1 MRGYAEINDFEEQLV
16 GHGIVLVKYWMHI
29 TKDEQLRRFKRRQ
42 KISYKQWKL
51 TDEDWRNREKW
62 ELYEQAVNDMIAR
75 TSTSYRRGRWSRPT
89 ASGSQDQ
96 DDCHLLRQ
104 TRGGLGRAR
113 GGNRGAGTPARK
125 MRSR

>member
-1 MRGYAEINDFEEQLV
+1 MV

-29 TKDEQLRRFKRRQ
+29 TKEEQLRRFKRRQ

-62 ELYEQAVNDMIAR
+62 DLYEQAVNDMIAR
-75 TSTSYRRGRWSRPT
+75 TSTSVSPWTLVEANSKRFARIKTISTYCDKLEE
-89 ASGSQDQ
+89 A
-96 DDCHLLRQ
+96 
-104 TRGGLGRAR
+104 LGHAR
-113 GGNRGAGTPARK
+113 GDNEEPAALPRK